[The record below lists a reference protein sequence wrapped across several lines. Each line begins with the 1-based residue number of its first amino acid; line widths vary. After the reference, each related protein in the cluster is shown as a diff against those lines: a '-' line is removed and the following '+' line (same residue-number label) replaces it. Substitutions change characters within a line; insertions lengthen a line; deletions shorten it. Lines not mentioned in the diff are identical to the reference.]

1 LAARILSPSHD
12 PISPGRT
19 AGSADFASDFWSRW
33 VSESATDDSLRSD
46 VILAASSDA
55 SVSHWIAVF
64 HSSAIRALSSVV
76 SDGDPCH
83 WAFFDSI
90 VAIVRA
96 GSAIANP
103 VGVEGAVGVVGAV
116 VVVRAVG
123 DADGTGAGL
132 VTGSLLG
139 SRCGDRIA
147 GSVAM

>member
-1 LAARILSPSHD
+1 
-12 PISPGRT
+12 
-19 AGSADFASDFWSRW
+19 
-33 VSESATDDSLRSD
+33 

-55 SVSHWIAVF
+55 SVSHWIAF
-64 HSSAIRALSSVV
+64 LHSSAIRALSSVV
-76 SDGDPCH
+76 SVGDPCH

-96 GSAIANP
+96 GSAIAT
-103 VGVEGAVGVVGAV
+103 AFGVVGTV
-116 VVVRAVG
+116 VVEGAVG

-147 GSVAM
+147 GSGAT